1 MISYSNQYQLG
12 PLLLV
17 IAFIM
22 YRISMEQAIP
32 HSVADYRMRKID
44 KLDTVTFYPGSRME
58 RESILEPEAEHVAI
72 ATGSI

>member
-1 MISYSNQYQLG
+1 
-12 PLLLV
+12 
-17 IAFIM
+17 
-22 YRISMEQAIP
+22 MEQAIP